1 LEPTASNKNRT
12 RQTEVASLLHDRE
25 FECVTE
31 NVVRGTNTKGD
42 SVIPELSHSKKASN
56 LIILC
61 PDTFARCSLVSDCS
75 EPDASFSHPKSFN
88 QI

>member
-12 RQTEVASLLHDRE
+12 RQTEVASFVQDKE
-25 FECVTE
+25 FACITE
-31 NVVRGTNTKGD
+31 NFVRGTNTKD
-42 SVIPELSHSKKASN
+42 VSVFPDLSHSKKASN

-61 PDTFARCSLVSDCS
+61 PDAVARFSLVSDFS
-75 EPDASFSHPKSFN
+75 ERDASFSHPKSFS